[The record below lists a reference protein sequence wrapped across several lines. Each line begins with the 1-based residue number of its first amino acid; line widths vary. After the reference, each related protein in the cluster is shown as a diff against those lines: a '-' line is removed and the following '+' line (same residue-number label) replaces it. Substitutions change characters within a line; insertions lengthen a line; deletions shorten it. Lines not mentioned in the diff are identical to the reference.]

1 MTTGVIIVLVIGAIV
16 ALVLGID
23 AIGEDKNNVYYKR
36 RQRKENND
44 GKQ

>member
-23 AIGEDKNNVYYKR
+23 AIGEDKNTRYYKR
-36 RQRKENND
+36 RQRKGEYDDNR
-44 GKQ
+44 